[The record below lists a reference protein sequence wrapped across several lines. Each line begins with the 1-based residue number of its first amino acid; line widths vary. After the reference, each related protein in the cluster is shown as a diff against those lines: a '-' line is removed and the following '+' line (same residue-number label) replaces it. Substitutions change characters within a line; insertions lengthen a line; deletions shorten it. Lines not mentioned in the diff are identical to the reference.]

1 MIEQE
6 INHNLGEGVY
16 IDPADPNYVVFT
28 PQWNIVHINVPD
40 DIIDNIRKNRPITD
54 SERRYWS
61 TIERAAEIFGDPL
74 LHYDE
79 ACFVAPG
86 KRSAII
92 TETQNAE
99 TLIDWLSSRGIF
111 IISNN
116 RFYSS
121 IPPPQRRMLLREIFT
136 IN

>member
-1 MIEQE
+1 M
-6 INHNLGEGVY
+6 NNANFGDGVY
-16 IDPADPNYVVFT
+16 IDPTDPNYVIFT
-28 PQWNIVHINVPD
+28 PQWNIIQLNIPD
-40 DIIDNIRKNRPITD
+40 EYIQNIRLNRITD
-54 SERRYWS
+54 QERRFWS
-61 TIERAAEIFGDPL
+61 TIERAAELFGEPL
-74 LHYDE
+74 LHYDD
-79 ACFVAPG
+79 ACFIAPG

-99 TLIDWLSSRGIF
+99 TLIDWLSTRGIF

-121 IPPPQRRMLLREIFT
+121 IPPPQRRILLREIFT